1 MKRRFFLL
9 LLSILL
15 CFSLHASAAV
25 FGDVTYVKIGNKV
38 SITGPSDPNTTSVA
52 IPSEID
58 GSPVTSIFTSAFTNC
73 ANLTYISI
81 PGTITDVSN
90 NSISDAVIKYCTI
103 NTDASKALSKAGYSF
118 IDPLYPSIYLRYFYS
133 GDDITKLSVVDAD
146 DGILEAVIPEGVTS
160 IDGQA
165 FSQCSSLTSITIPN
179 SVTSIGYSAFK
190 GCSSLT
196 SIEIPDS
203 VTSISDI
210 SFYLCDA
217 VRYCAVNSNAS
228 KVLSS
233 AGYSFVD
240 PTCPGVDIRYTDSEE
255 GIPGYAVIDANENI
269 VDAPIPD
276 GVKIIDISAFSHCSN
291 LTNVTIPD
299 SVVSIGSLAFY
310 KCTSLTSV
318 TIPDSVTSISSDAFS
333 SISAIKY
340 CKINTNGSK
349 SLSNA
354 GYSFV
359 DPLFPDIYLR
369 YYNSVDGISGY
380 AVVSAN
386 KSITNVIIPDG
397 ITFINDNAFYNYSNV
412 SSIIIPDSV
421 ISIGYRSFAGCSN
434 LTSVDISNSVT
445 SISNSSFS
453 NCSSLSTI
461 TIPDSVTSIGVSAFS
476 GCSNLNSVSI
486 SNSVTTISD
495 STFSNCS
502 SLSSVTIPDSVTS
515 IGASAFSGCSNLSS
529 ITISNSVTSIS
540 NSTFSNCSSLSS
552 ITIPDSVTSIGVST
566 FSGCSNLNSVAISN
580 SVTTI
585 SDSTFSNCSRLSSI
599 TIPDSVTSIGVSA
612 FSGCSNL
619 SSVAISN
626 SVNTIGDSSFSK
638 CTSLSSITIPD
649 SVTSIGVSAFSGCS
663 NLSSISLPD
672 SLTSIGDSAFSDCS
686 SLSFISLP
694 NCIFTIGSCAFNNCT
709 ALSSI
714 TFPESAFTIQSDSFK
729 NCPATR
735 YCTINS
741 DGSKALSRAGY
752 SFKDPQYPD
761 YHLRYFNSGDYASRC
776 AVISVEDGIVNA
788 TIPNGITCIGG
799 RAFNNC
805 ADLISVTFPDSFVYI
820 GDNAFENCSAL
831 STITIPD
838 SITYVGADA
847 FKNCPA
853 IRYCTID
860 SNGSKALSKAKYSFS
875 VSQSPG
881 IRLIYKYSGNDITD
895 LCASSINTSIVTAVI
910 PYGVTSIPAVAFLNC
925 TSLTSVTIPES
936 VTSIDVRSFENCTSL
951 TSVTIP
957 DSLEYIRNDAF
968 NYCPADFYCTIDS
981 KGSKAL
987 SSSGYSFIDPQYPD
1001 IFLRYSYSGSSITSL
1016 VAVDANESI
1025 TTANIPDS
1033 VTAIGSAAFYKCSE
1047 LISVTIPD
1055 SVTSIGNS
1063 AFSDCTSLNSLAI
1076 PNSITSITT
1085 STFSG
1090 CSSLA
1095 TIAIPDSVSSI
1106 GNSAFSG
1113 CTNLISI
1120 SIPDSVSSIGNS
1132 AFSGCSS
1139 LTSIAIP
1146 DLIVSI
1152 GASTFAKCS
1161 SLTSITIPDSVT
1173 SIGDFAFS
1181 DCTSLTTISI
1191 PNSVTSIGKSAF
1203 TKCSALSS
1211 ITLADSVTSIGDSA
1225 FSYCSSLSSI
1235 TIPDSVTSIGN
1246 SAFYGCSNLLSI
1258 TIPNSV
1264 TFIGSQ
1270 AFRECTSLTFVSLP
1284 DSITTIE
1291 SLTFSGCSKLSSITI
1306 PSTVTT
1312 IGSNAFNSCSSLT
1325 YIDFPDSVTSIGPGA
1340 FAHCYGFLSITIPKT
1355 VTSIGSEAFRSCTDL
1370 FSITLS
1376 DPETSITI
1384 GERAFWDCANIEKVY
1399 ISSSIHDLP
1408 DVLFSY
1414 SNKLT
1419 IYCHEYSD
1427 ADFWASNLGYNIV
1440 YVDSTDFSTV
1450 QTVELFPQQLTIPKG
1465 YNGKLL
1471 GTVFPDVSVPGL
1483 IWSSSAP
1490 GIASVDETGTVSALS
1505 KGTAVISLTV
1515 GDKTATASVECYVPV
1530 ESFSFPEEEWILAKS
1545 SLSLMPKDYY
1555 PADADPVFSWASSDE
1570 TIATVDQS
1578 GLVTAKKPGD
1588 VQITITSDT
1597 GIQKSC
1603 IVHLCYP
1610 VTDISFDADTLV
1622 IPAQTQTLLVTHVTM
1637 RDQHCD
1643 NHLVQ
1648 FSSSDETVA
1657 TIDENGMITPLKTGM
1672 VTFTATAESG
1682 VTASIECSVMP
1693 CSQHTVVIDPAVA
1706 PTCTENGLTQ
1716 GSHCSVCGT
1725 VITRQESVPAL
1736 GHDWNDATYSWA
1748 ADNSTVTATHI
1759 CKRDATHTETET
1771 AAVTAEV
1778 TKPAACEV
1786 AGETTYSAAFTNAA
1800 FAPQS
1805 KTLADIPATG
1815 HDWREAVYTWAID
1828 NTTVTATHVCKHDD
1842 SHTETETATVTT
1854 EVTKPATCEEA
1865 GETTYT
1871 AAFTG
1876 STFDTQIRVLADI
1889 PPLGHNP
1896 ILVPGKLPSSGESGH
1911 TSGNICSVCGK
1922 VLADHLPVE
1931 SVQTLALPVALRTV
1945 ADSAFARTA
1954 ADHVLLPAGATA
1966 IGPRAFADAP
1976 NLRFVTVPDSVNSI
1990 APDAFEG
1997 CSLLTFFCSD
2007 SSAAAAYA
2015 EAHGFAHTAP

>member
-1 MKRRFFLL
+1 MKKRFLL
-9 LLSILL
+9 ALISILIF
-15 CFSLHASAAV
+15 CRVSVCAET
-25 FGDVTYVKIGNKV
+25 FGDVTYSKDNDQITITGLSSQSSSIVTIPAEIEGLPVTIIGYRAFKNYSKVSSITLPDCIISIGSEAFENCPAIRYCTINSDTAKTLSKFYYNFVDPQYPGIYLRFNCSGDSITGFTCIGAYDKTIKNAVLPDGITSIHDYAFTECTSLTSVNIPTSVSSIGSDSFYGCSKLVSVILPDSITRFGTNAFVGCSATRFASINTTTSISLSKVGYSFVDLLYPNLHLRYIMYSDNIGVGGFSIEDADESIEEVCFPEGITSIGYSAFSKCTNLISIAIPDSVVEIGDSAFSGCSSLTSITIPDSVVKIGV
-38 SITGPSDPNTTSVA
+38 SAFSGCSKL
-52 IPSEID
+52 
-58 GSPVTSIFTSAFTNC
+58 TSINIPISVTTIGKYAFTNC
-73 ANLTYISI
+73 PANKYTPIGSSSAKALSKVNYSFVDPQYPSLFLRYTYTDNAIS
-81 PGTITDVSN
+81 GFSITDADESITSVIFPDGITSIDDNAFQNCAKLSSIIIPDSIVSVSSN
-90 NSISDAVIKYCTI
+90 AFLSCPATRYCTI
-103 NTDASKALSKAGYSF
+103 NTNGSKALSKAGYSF
-118 IDPLYPSIYLRYFYS
+118 IDPQYPGLHLKYLFS
-133 GDDITKLSVVDAD
+133 GDDIIDFAVMSANKDT
-146 DGILEAVIPEGVTS
+146 LEAHIPAGVTS
-160 IDGQA
+160 I
-165 FSQCSSLTSITIPN
+165 
-179 SVTSIGYSAFK
+179 YS
-190 GCSSLT
+190 
-196 SIEIPDS
+196 
-203 VTSISDI
+203 
-210 SFYLCDA
+210 
-217 VRYCAVNSNAS
+217 
-228 KVLSS
+228 
-233 AGYSFVD
+233 
-240 PTCPGVDIRYTDSEE
+240 
-255 GIPGYAVIDANENI
+255 
-269 VDAPIPD
+269 
-276 GVKIIDISAFSHCSN
+276 SAFSN
-291 LTNVTIPD
+291 
-299 SVVSIGSLAFY
+299 
-310 KCTSLTSV
+310 
-318 TIPDSVTSISSDAFS
+318 
-333 SISAIKY
+333 
-340 CKINTNGSK
+340 
-349 SLSNA
+349 
-354 GYSFV
+354 
-359 DPLFPDIYLR
+359 
-369 YYNSVDGISGY
+369 
-380 AVVSAN
+380 
-386 KSITNVIIPDG
+386 
-397 ITFINDNAFYNYSNV
+397 
-412 SSIIIPDSV
+412 
-421 ISIGYRSFAGCSN
+421 
-434 LTSVDISNSVT
+434 
-445 SISNSSFS
+445 
-453 NCSSLSTI
+453 
-461 TIPDSVTSIGVSAFS
+461 FS
-476 GCSNLNSVSI
+476 GLE
-486 SNSVTTISD
+486 
-495 STFSNCS
+495 
-502 SLSSVTIPDSVTS
+502 L
-515 IGASAFSGCSNLSS
+515 
-529 ITISNSVTSIS
+529 
-540 NSTFSNCSSLSS
+540 
-552 ITIPDSVTSIGVST
+552 
-566 FSGCSNLNSVAISN
+566 
-580 SVTTI
+580 
-585 SDSTFSNCSRLSSI
+585 
-599 TIPDSVTSIGVSA
+599 
-612 FSGCSNL
+612 
-619 SSVAISN
+619 
-626 SVNTIGDSSFSK
+626 
-638 CTSLSSITIPD
+638 
-649 SVTSIGVSAFSGCS
+649 
-663 NLSSISLPD
+663 
-672 SLTSIGDSAFSDCS
+672 
-686 SLSFISLP
+686 
-694 NCIFTIGSCAFNNCT
+694 
-709 ALSSI
+709 
-714 TFPESAFTIQSDSFK
+714 
-729 NCPATR
+729 
-735 YCTINS
+735 
-741 DGSKALSRAGY
+741 
-752 SFKDPQYPD
+752 
-761 YHLRYFNSGDYASRC
+761 
-776 AVISVEDGIVNA
+776 VI
-788 TIPNGITCIGG
+788 
-799 RAFNNC
+799 
-805 ADLISVTFPDSFVYI
+805 
-820 GDNAFENCSAL
+820 
-831 STITIPD
+831 
-838 SITYVGADA
+838 
-847 FKNCPA
+847 
-853 IRYCTID
+853 
-860 SNGSKALSKAKYSFS
+860 
-875 VSQSPG
+875 
-881 IRLIYKYSGNDITD
+881 
-895 LCASSINTSIVTAVI
+895 
-910 PYGVTSIPAVAFLNC
+910 
-925 TSLTSVTIPES
+925 
-936 VTSIDVRSFENCTSL
+936 
-951 TSVTIP
+951 
-957 DSLEYIRNDAF
+957 
-968 NYCPADFYCTIDS
+968 
-981 KGSKAL
+981 
-987 SSSGYSFIDPQYPD
+987 
-1001 IFLRYSYSGSSITSL
+1001 
-1016 VAVDANESI
+1016 
-1025 TTANIPDS
+1025 
-1033 VTAIGSAAFYKCSE
+1033 
-1047 LISVTIPD
+1047 
-1055 SVTSIGNS
+1055 
-1063 AFSDCTSLNSLAI
+1063 
-1076 PNSITSITT
+1076 
-1085 STFSG
+1085 
-1090 CSSLA
+1090 
-1095 TIAIPDSVSSI
+1095 
-1106 GNSAFSG
+1106 
-1113 CTNLISI
+1113 
-1120 SIPDSVSSIGNS
+1120 IPDSVSSIGNS

-1161 SLTSITIPDSVT
+1161 SLTSIIIPDSVT

-1191 PNSVTSIGKSAF
+1191 PNSVTSIGKAAF

-1246 SAFYGCSNLLSI
+1246 SAFYDCSNLLSI
-1258 TIPNSV
+1258 TIPDSV
-1264 TFIGSQ
+1264 TFLGSQ
-1270 AFRECTSLTFVSLP
+1270 AFRECTSLTSVSLP

-1312 IGSNAFNSCSSLT
+1312 IGSTAFNSCSSLT

-1603 IVHLCYP
+1603 IVHFCYP
-1610 VTDISFDADTLV
+1610 VTGISFDADTLV

-1648 FSSSDETVA
+1648 FSSSDESIA

-1693 CSQHTVVIDPAVA
+1693 CSQHTEVIDPAVA

-1771 AAVTAEV
+1771 ATVTTEV
-1778 TKPAACEV
+1778 TKPSACEV

-1800 FAPQS
+1800 FAPQN

-1815 HDWREAVYTWAID
+1815 HDWGEANYTWAED
-1828 NTTVTATHVCKHDD
+1828 NKTVIATHTCKRDN
-1842 SHTETETATVTT
+1842 SHVETETATVTT
-1854 EVTKPATCEEA
+1854 EVSKPSACEEA

-1871 AAFTG
+1871 AAFTN
-1876 STFDTQIRVLADI
+1876 TNFDAQMRVLADI
-1889 PPLGHNP
+1889 PPLGHTP
-1896 ILVPGKLPSSGESGH
+1896 ILVPGKLPSSGKSGH

-1931 SVQTLALPVALRTV
+1931 SVQTLALPAALRTI

-1954 ADHVLLPAGATA
+1954 ADHVLLPAGTTA
-1966 IGPRAFADAP
+1966 IGSRAFADAP
-1976 NLRFVTVPDSVNSI
+1976 NLRFVTVPDSVTSI

-1997 CSLLTFFCSD
+1997 CSLVTFFCSD